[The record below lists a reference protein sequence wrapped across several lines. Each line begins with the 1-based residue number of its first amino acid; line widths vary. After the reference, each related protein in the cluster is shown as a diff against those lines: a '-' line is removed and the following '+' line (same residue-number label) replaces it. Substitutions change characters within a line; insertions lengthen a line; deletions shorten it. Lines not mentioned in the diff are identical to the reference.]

1 MKNNFNNNYKKHLVN
16 IFLFSCFCIFLFPLN
31 VQAQCDSNEYVV
43 VYVNGIFTP
52 TKKIADA
59 DRDKLLEKYQE
70 RFKRSDVIFRTGY
83 NESHIGG
90 LGDLVQVA
98 SQILKN
104 PISDYDLKTIL
115 IQLHSQINTK
125 KILLVG
131 HSQGTFYTNEMYKYL
146 VNNGIPKKS
155 IAVYNIATPA
165 NFVAGNGE
173 YLTSR
178 SDKVINAVRRVA
190 SSINASQPLPA
201 NNIDISPNEKDPNGH
216 LLSEVYL
223 ETAAYE
229 IVSKINNAL
238 KKLDDT
244 NSTTSNNTG
253 CFVLPK
259 QDVLYNTQKIIYP
272 VITDPIGNVVVKAGA
287 VTCKAMVFTGEVTA
301 EIIIVTGEILVD
313 SVIGLSNAMVN
324 SVILAEKTSLAT
336 MDFITDV
343 AIKTVDITVKT
354 TNKVA
359 KNINKKI
366 KNTIAELTNF
376 FDKKIETMV
385 GNILIEPQI
394 VVAQSKK
401 NEPQILMPI
410 QPKIPAS
417 TISALPS
424 RQTPMVIGVELRE
437 NSVGTTLVYTQKTQN
452 QYMKIKAQENPA
464 KAGSVVLA
472 KEKIISKNQFE
483 SEPQINLLDLFEP
496 ILTLTKETKE
506 VQLPKI
512 DLNSTPTAY
521 YSAPASSSS
530 YSAPVS
536 SLAIP
541 TPDPALPLI
550 LISEICLRLEKEK
563 TTFIELYNPNDFKVE
578 LNNDN
583 FQLKFIDSNGEIIE
597 KVITWIKNIIP
608 PKGYFLLSSTPTIG
622 NLLVDA
628 IFVEQINFNGVIISD
643 KQNVIKDKMENI
655 ILQNNQSLERKIDE
669 ADFSITNILTPTNS
683 LNEKNSYD
691 FQAPETILEKFP
703 DAKTTANTAN
713 FVFSSNESDVIFQY
727 SLDNS
732 ELENGVAQKE
742 FQNLKLGE
750 HILKAWAIDASGNID
765 LSPII
770 FQWQIQSLGPTF
782 LNGEMTED
790 MTLTAEN
797 NPYII
802 ENSFVVPEN
811 KTLTIGSGV
820 IIQIKSLGTGLTVNG
835 DLKINGTTES
845 PVKFTSTKPD
855 PSFGDYVRA
864 LLINETSKNSVIEN
878 AIFEYGDQMMI
889 IIIPMVSIENTDVKI
904 SNTIF
909 RKAQDIAL
917 RLKNSNSV
925 IENCI
930 FENNLFIGLSIDSGQ
945 PEIKNSLFKNNG
957 IGIEIFNQSKAKIQ
971 NNIFE
976 NNKMSFSKYLSDETI
991 FQDNQGLEDVS
1002 QNNNPFIEG
1011 L

>member
-1 MKNNFNNNYKKHLVN
+1 MKINFNKINQKYLINS
-16 IFLFSCFCIFLFPLN
+16 FLFFCFCIFLFPLN
-31 VQAQCDSNEYVV
+31 VQAQCDSNDYIV
-43 VYVNGIFTP
+43 VYVNGIFTA
-52 TKKIADA
+52 TEAEAKKDMGFLQ
-59 DRDKLLEKYQE
+59 DYFKFYLGE
-70 RFKRSDVIFRTGY
+70 RADVIFRTGY

-244 NSTTSNNTG
+244 NSATSNNAG

-272 VITDPIGNVVVKAGA
+272 VITDPIGNVVVKTGA
-287 VTCKAMVFTGEVTA
+287 VTYKVLVFTGEVTA

-313 SVIGLSNAMVN
+313 SVIGLSNAMIN

-521 YSAPASSSS
+521 YSAP
-530 YSAPVS
+530 VS

-550 LISEICLRLEKEK
+550 LLSEICPLLENLK
-563 TTFIELYNPNDFKVE
+563 TTYIELYNPNDFKVE

-622 NLLVDA
+622 NLLADA
-628 IFVEQINFNGVIISD
+628 IFMEQINFNGVIISD

-820 IIQIKSLGTGLTVNG
+820 IIQIESLGTGLTVNG